1 MGKNL
6 TVKELKQIE
15 NDVLRV
21 LGAATTDEYAKN
33 ILNHYDETA
42 EETIMDSIINDVLV
56 SSDWEKNGYYSYD
69 DIRLAIGRE
78 IMNSIGIDY

>member
-1 MGKNL
+1 MKKM

-15 NDVLRV
+15 RDILRV
-21 LGAATTDEYAKN
+21 LGAATTDEYANN

-42 EETIMDSIINDVLV
+42 EETIMDAIISDVMET
-56 SSDWEKNGYYSYD
+56 SDWEKTGYYNYD

-78 IMNSIGIDY
+78 LMNSIGVDY